1 MKRVLVGAS
10 AIAMMAA
17 SAQAG
22 GIDRSG
28 QSIGVLFE
36 KGRYAEF
43 SLGYVA
49 PDVSGNDV
57 ALFGGFPSGDVARNY
72 SQLSFAYKA
81 DLSDRISYAVILDQP
96 FGAHVKYPTFN
107 GTSGSIALGGTIA
120 KAESI
125 ALTGLLRYK
134 IDDNVSVHGGIRV
147 DRGTGNITLNG
158 AAYGPLAGYNVAL
171 DHDVAAGFVLGAAY
185 EIPEIAMRV
194 AVTYNSAI
202 THDFDT
208 VESLNPALTSNTKV
222 KLPQSINLDFQT
234 GIAQN
239 TLLFGSVRW
248 VNWSQFKID
257 PVIFTGVAG
266 GGLVDLEN
274 TTTYTLGIGRKFN
287 DSWSGAASILYEGK
301 GDNLVS
307 PLAPTNGKLGL
318 TLAAIYTRDNM
329 KITTGINYTKLGNA
343 KPETGTPDTAR
354 ADFKGNEAIG
364 IGVKVGFTF

>member
-28 QSIGVLFE
+28 QGIGVLFE

-43 SLGYVA
+43 SLGYVT

-57 ALFGGFPSGDVARNY
+57 ALFGGFPSGDVARSY
-72 SQLSFAYKA
+72 TQLSFSYKA

-96 FGAHVKYPTFN
+96 FGADVRYPTFN
-107 GTSGSIALGGTIA
+107 GTTGSIALGGTIA
-120 KAESI
+120 KAEAI

-158 AAYGPLAGYNVAL
+158 AAYGPLAGYNVKL
-171 DHDVAAGFVLGAAY
+171 DHDVAAGFVIGAAY

-248 VNWSQFKID
+248 VNWSQFRID

-354 ADFKGNEAIG
+354 ADFKNNEAIG